1 MSQVTTAT
9 PPASPPK
16 GWQQRI
22 RDSRFGTVLVLAV
35 TAAIVM
41 VGAYLVQRPS
51 SSSSSTASGDGAAAG
66 TTATNVVAG
75 NGAAPK
81 IGSPAQDFRG
91 TTIEGK
97 QVSLSSLKGQS
108 VWLTFGASW
117 CAACVAEAPDIQAA
131 SEKFKAKGVVV
142 LAISISEDSATVKDY
157 ADRVGLTYPMI
168 ADPQTT
174 IASLYRVYG
183 IPAHFFID
191 KAGVLHATKTG
202 GLSTGQMDAALTELV
217 R

>member
-9 PPASPPK
+9 PQASPPK

-22 RDSRFGTVLVLAV
+22 RESRLGTVLVLAV

-41 VGAYLVQRPS
+41 GGAYLVQRP
-51 SSSSSTASGDGAAAG
+51 TATATATTGAGG

-75 NGAAPK
+75 DGPAPK
-81 IGSPAQDFRG
+81 IGSPAQGFTA
-91 TTIEGK
+91 TTTDGK
-97 QVSLSSLKGQS
+97 QVSLSSYKGQS

-142 LAISISEDSATVKDY
+142 LAVSISEDSATVKDY
-157 ADRVGLTYPMI
+157 ADRVGLTFPMI
-168 ADPQTT
+168 ADPDTA

-191 KAGVLHATKTG
+191 KAGVLRSTKTG
-202 GLSTGQMDAALTELV
+202 GLSTEQMDTALTEV
-217 R
+217 SR

>member
-9 PPASPPK
+9 PQASPPK
-16 GWQQRI
+16 GWQQRL
-22 RDSRFGTVLVLAV
+22 RESRFGTVLVLAV
-35 TAAIVM
+35 TAALVM
-41 VGAYLVQRPS
+41 VGAYLVQRP
-51 SSSSSTASGDGAAAG
+51 TASATKGAAGG

-75 NGAAPK
+75 DGPAPK
-81 IGSPAQDFRG
+81 IGSPAQGFTG
-91 TTIEGK
+91 TTTDGK
-97 QVSLSSLKGQS
+97 QVSLSSYKGQS

-117 CAACVAEAPDIQAA
+117 CAACVAEAPDIEAA
-131 SEKFKAKGVVV
+131 YQKFKAKGVVV

-157 ADRVGLTYPMI
+157 ANRVGLTFPMI
-168 ADPQTT
+168 ADPDTT

-191 KAGVLHATKTG
+191 KAGVLHSTKTG
-202 GLSTGQMDAALTELV
+202 GLSTEQMDTALTELS